1 MAPQITRRGET
12 IDTGKAG
19 FVKIPIEEMKVGH
32 AGLYHDDE
40 DENTPA
46 PVNTSDDDNDGVIE
60 DIPLLERTGGNTVIN
75 SEKGVKAFVKT
86 LSKDKDNHLPNTE
99 TGVWV
104 YYLTQGIRRD
114 YKRTWEEAPKSIAER
129 IPVTKKSREKA
140 KRIMTKAQ
148 KNELLKQMEMKYYED
163 KIATGEIT
171 LEDAFA
177 SMKEAFNKKKDI
189 EEAGYFLSPNK
200 TDAVQLFDWKGI
212 VNNAHEDQ
220 LAWRLY
226 SSNKLSIIIPNI
238 LENYY
243 NDEHKPQK
251 LINEMMKCRMLL
263 ATCYKDDRT
272 DSLGGNTVEMSV
284 EGVDTDIKNDKM
296 LWKLVA
302 ALAPNLTKEISKTH
316 TIVGYHLVQRRTSGD
331 MKPRYLAID
340 TIKKSTKSH
349 EVFIPDS
356 DGSIHT
362 IRK

>member
-1 MAPQITRRGET
+1 MAPQITRKGET
-12 IDTGKAG
+12 LLEGKAG
-19 FVKIPIEEMKVGH
+19 LVKIPIEQMKVGH
-32 AGLYHDDE
+32 AGLYADADDDE
-40 DENTPA
+40 TPA
-46 PVNTSDDDNDGVIE
+46 PVNTNEDDNDDIIE

-75 SEKGVKAFVKT
+75 SEKGVKAFVKE
-86 LSKDKDNHLPNTE
+86 LSKDKSNHLPNTE

-129 IPVTKKSREKA
+129 IPVTQKSREKA

-177 SMKEAFNKKKDI
+177 SIKEAFNKKKEI
-189 EEAGYFLSPNK
+189 EDAGYFLSPNK
-200 TDAVQLFDWKGI
+200 TDSVQLFDWKGI
-212 VNNAHEDQ
+212 INKAHKDE

-238 LENYY
+238 IDNYY

-251 LINEMMKCRMLL
+251 LINEMLKCRMLL

-272 DSLGGNTVEMSV
+272 GQLGRNKVKMEI
-284 EGVDTDIKNDKM
+284 EGVNTDIKNDKM
-296 LWKLVA
+296 MWKLVTA
-302 ALAPNLTKEISKTH
+302 VSPSLAQQIGKTH
-316 TIVGYHLVQRRTSGD
+316 TIIGYHLVQRRTSGD

-340 TIKKSTKSH
+340 TIKKSTQLH